1 MKTPATVKIPP
12 CSIPM
17 QPRNELPAVN
27 LSGDSQ
33 YMATTTSAAKKSSK
47 NPAFYLAGPGGL
59 WTDEAPRSI
68 RQSYRTAPN
77 DRRWAAWR
85 KYLGKRKNTSAA
97 ELLSERGS
105 SLVWAAVSE
114 SDAGSARRLIAL
126 LTGAIAGR
134 KRDVAAVEE
143 AASAWLAAAETAPRS
158 AAFAIDCLAWSAALP
173 GLVDRLSETL
183 WWTLLKRVTAI
194 AGMPAS
200 PADDPLAAQLLSGE
214 LALTLASV
222 FPELGDCRAQA
233 LTGRVTLD
241 MGFAELLDGEG
252 LPHRQVLPVL
262 GPLLAC
268 WTRCRTLGPAM
279 ACGCWSDA
287 AEAQFAGLVQYAL
300 RLCRTEG
307 TAVFAAPSTPRW
319 KRALIKSAVRLAN
332 DRQTSRIDRLLN
344 GKQNRAAKADH
355 PDLPTASF
363 QGEWAGIA
371 VLRSDWRPS
380 VTQMT
385 VAFNTAEL
393 NTELTSAGKRLWS
406 GAWDLE
412 VRWNNQACEPLD
424 DWEQVCWEVNDDVA
438 YLELEMQLSGD
449 VTVQRHILLARQEQF
464 LFLADAVLGIQH
476 GSIAYR
482 STLPLAGLST
492 FQGEAESREGSLSIG
507 ERPRCRVLPLALPEW
522 RNGFAS
528 GRFQASE
535 AGVELAQSAE
545 GECLFAPLFV
555 DLSRKRIDKQLTWR
569 QLTVGQLRE
578 IVPGDVAVGYRV
590 QVGKSQW
597 LVYRSLAPAAIRTI
611 LGQNVMHEF
620 LVGRFHADGHV
631 ETLLEI
637 E

>member
-1 MKTPATVKIPP
+1 
-12 CSIPM
+12 
-17 QPRNELPAVN
+17 
-27 LSGDSQ
+27 
-33 YMATTTSAAKKSSK
+33 MATTTSAAKKSKK
-47 NPAFYLAGPGGL
+47 NRSFYLAGPGGL

-68 RQSYRTAPN
+68 RQSYRSAP
-77 DRRWAAWR
+77 DERRWAAWR
-85 KYLGKRKNTSAA
+85 KYLDKRKNAA
-97 ELLSERGS
+97 ASRLLSERGS
-105 SLVWAAVSE
+105 SLLWAAPSKA
-114 SDAGSARRLIAL
+114 DAGSARKLIEL
-126 LTGAIAGR
+126 LGGAIAGR
-134 KRDVAAVEE
+134 KRDVAAIDE

-158 AAFAIDCLAWSAALP
+158 AAFAIDCLAWGAALP
-173 GLVDRLSETL
+173 GLAQWLSETL
-183 WWTLLKRVTAI
+183 WWKLLKRVTGI
-194 AGMPAS
+194 AAEPVS
-200 PADDPLAAQLLSGE
+200 PADDPLAGQLLSGD
-214 LALTLASV
+214 LGLTLASLL
-222 FPELGDCRAQA
+222 PELGDCRALA
-233 LTGRVTLD
+233 LSARATLD
-241 MGFAELLDGEG
+241 AGFAELLDGEG

-268 WTRCRTLGPAM
+268 WTRCRALGPSVSG
-279 ACGCWSDA
+279 GCWSDA
-287 AEAQFAGLVQYAL
+287 SEAQYAGLVQYAL
-300 RLCRTEG
+300 RLCRAEG
-307 TAVFAAPSTPRW
+307 TPVFAAPSTPRW
-319 KRALIKSAVRLAN
+319 KRALIKSAVRLAG
-332 DRQTSRIDRLLN
+332 DRQTSSVDRLLN
-344 GKQNRAAKADH
+344 RKQARAAKHDRPNVPA
-355 PDLPTASF
+355 ASF

-380 VTQMT
+380 ATQLT
-385 VAFNTAEL
+385 VAFNTAQL

-406 GAWDLE
+406 GVWDLE

-449 VTVQRHILLARQEQF
+449 MTVQRHIMLARQEQV

-492 FQGEAESREGSLSIG
+492 FQGEAEAREGSIVVD
-507 ERPRCRVLPLALPEW
+507 ERPRARVLPLALPEW
-522 RNGFAS
+522 RNSSARGS
-528 GRFQASE
+528 FQASE
-535 AGVELAQSAE
+535 AGTELALSTE

-597 LVYRSLAPAAIRTI
+597 LVYRSLAPAAIRTV

>member
-1 MKTPATVKIPP
+1 
-12 CSIPM
+12 
-17 QPRNELPAVN
+17 
-27 LSGDSQ
+27 
-33 YMATTTSAAKKSSK
+33 MATTTSAAKKSSK
-47 NPAFYLAGPGGL
+47 HRAFYLAGPGGL

-77 DRRWAAWR
+77 ERRWAAWR

-97 ELLSERGS
+97 ELLTERGS
-105 SLVWAAVSE
+105 PLAWAATSQV
-114 SDAGSARRLIAL
+114 DAGSARRLIEL
-126 LTGAIAGR
+126 LGGAIAGK
-134 KRDVAAVEE
+134 KRDVAAIEE
-143 AASAWLAAAETAPRS
+143 AATDWLAAAETAPRS

-173 GLVDRLSETL
+173 GLADLLSETL

-194 AGMPAS
+194 AAKTTTPLE
-200 PADDPLAAQLLSGE
+200 DPLVGQLLSGE
-214 LALTLASV
+214 LALTLASL

-233 LTGRVTLD
+233 LSGRDTLD
-241 MGFAELLDGEG
+241 AGFAELLDGEG
-252 LPHRQVLPVL
+252 LPHRQMLPLL
-262 GPLLAC
+262 GPLLAS
-268 WTRCRTLGPAM
+268 WTRCRALDPCVAG
-279 ACGCWSDA
+279 GCWSEA
-287 AEAQFAGLVQYAL
+287 SEAQYAGLVQYAL
-300 RLCRTEG
+300 RLCRAEG
-307 TAVFAAPSTPRW
+307 TPVFAAPSAPRW
-319 KRALIKSAVRLAN
+319 KQSLIKSAVRLAN
-332 DRQTSRIDRLLN
+332 DRQASRIDRVLN
-344 GKQNRAAKADH
+344 RKRNRAAKADR
-355 PDLPTASF
+355 PNLPVASF

-380 VTQMT
+380 TTQMT
-385 VAFNTAEL
+385 VAFNTAQL
-393 NTELTSAGKRLWS
+393 NTELTTAGKRLWS
-406 GAWDLE
+406 GVWDLE

-482 STLPLAGLST
+482 STLPLTGLST
-492 FQGEAESREGSLSIG
+492 FKGEAEAREGSLCVG
-507 ERPRCRVLPLALPEW
+507 ERARARVLPLALPEW
-522 RNGFAS
+522 RNSSARGS
-528 GRFQASE
+528 FQAGE
-535 AGVELAQSAE
+535 AGVELAQSTE

-555 DLSRKRIDKQLTWR
+555 DLSRKRIDKPLTWR
-569 QLTVGQLRE
+569 QLTIGQLRE

-597 LVYRSLAPAAIRTI
+597 LVYRSLAPASIRTV

-620 LVGRFHADGHV
+620 LVGRFHADGRV